1 MIAEDADA
9 PCIWID
15 DARRHESFYN
25 TRVSREEALDWLAE
39 GVGTRLRAH
48 TRRTDTVPDKGLLIA
63 LQKAYVNPVDTNLSA
78 VIVIKVTWGER
89 ESIYRGQVVQG
100 NWWGADREIGRTMSA
115 ALDKALL
122 KINFPMVS
130 STCG

>member
-1 MIAEDADA
+1 M
-9 PCIWID
+9 
-15 DARRHESFYN
+15 
-25 TRVSREEALDWLAE
+25 
-39 GVGTRLRAH
+39 
-48 TRRTDTVPDKGLLIA
+48 IA

-122 KINFPMVS
+122 KINFPLVT
-130 STCG
+130 STCS